1 MSVISILWSDSRHER
16 VFQKMSNVSFN
27 PWATGAL
34 PVITLASFSSAGLF
48 IILITHNRA
57 SPKKLRKK
65 TKQGGSLEV
74 VIIRFFQVST
84 GQRNSNPAFIISV
97 VAGLCR
103 ASEDLKHVG
112 GGREVCWSSC
122 RLLQIFR
129 GTLWWQAA
137 ACVRQTDG
145 AEIYE
150 LCSLSASGKWF
161 SVLHQ
166 I

>member
-1 MSVISILWSDSRHER
+1 MSD
-16 VFQKMSNVSFN
+16 VSFN
-27 PWATGAL
+27 PWATVA
-34 PVITLASFSSAGLF
+34 LASFSSPGRLSF
-48 IILITHNRA
+48 WSHVIVPV
-57 SPKKLRKK
+57 PKNSDTK
-65 TKQGGSLEV
+65 KQGGSLEV

-84 GQRNSNPAFIISV
+84 GQRNLNPAFIISV

-103 ASEDLKHVG
+103 ASEDLKRVG
-112 GGREVCWSSC
+112 GGREVRWSSC

-150 LCSLSASGKWF
+150 LCSLSAGGKWF
-161 SVLHQ
+161 YCVASDLNGTETICCHCSIWQ
-166 I
+166 LWDAKLQ